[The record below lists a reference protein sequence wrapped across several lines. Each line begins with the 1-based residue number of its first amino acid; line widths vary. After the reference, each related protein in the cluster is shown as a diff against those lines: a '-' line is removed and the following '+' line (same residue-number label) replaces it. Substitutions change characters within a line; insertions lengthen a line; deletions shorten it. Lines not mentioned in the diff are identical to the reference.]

1 MVRQLGREVIQKYSW
16 LERAN
21 ITMGYSA
28 SLLFDFAD
36 LDDLCKDIEEE
47 LDSHSLGA
55 GFSSQGQRID
65 EFVEHRS
72 ALLSY
77 ISDVLYD
84 IDEYLENPLYKGFND
99 AVDKMATIDM
109 RNGKTDNT
117 LGLQEHTNMYV
128 GGGVYDELEGDMTSL
143 NLEDFL
149 GSRNNNKSLTNYQ
162 KVDDFA
168 DLFAE
173 DYENLVN
180 NDKIDPG
187 EVTLQDYLD
196 SLVLKEFAHKKDS
209 PFWKELLEQLSE
221 LTIVIPFIEA
231 TTGKTLITGD
241 YLTGDERAFKVVS
254 GTVSLVTLGYG
265 AAIAKGGGALAKMF
279 AADILAEAV
288 SGSTVIVCDK
298 AGVPSTVTVALAIL
312 LGSTTGVIAD
322 KALFKNGIKVTGL
335 DEVDNAIK
343 GSYKTIPELL
353 KETTCNN
360 DELYKYLSKNVGT
373 EAADNFIKN
382 GKWLDGIQIPK
393 NSSVLNPDG
402 SINWSKAAEG
412 GYTLDTYGN
421 AIKESFMPQIGEL
434 IDRYGQAN
442 GRYTSPVVN
451 EKSFEY
457 TQRSLP
463 YVEDL
468 SNYHQYKVVGDFT
481 KIEEYVN
488 NCADIN
494 LKTQID
500 AIVTKY
506 YDGDYSQLLSYKGKA
521 AAVEGWGAG
530 GAIQYEFSL
539 TVEQLEKLG
548 LLKEIK

>member
-1 MVRQLGREVIQKYSW
+1 MVRQLGREVIQKYAW

-162 KVDDFA
+162 QVDDFA

-173 DYENLVN
+173 DYENMVN

-221 LTIVIPFIEA
+221 MTVVIPFIEA

-241 YLTGDERAFKVVS
+241 YLTGDERTFKVVS
-254 GTVSLVTLGYG
+254 GTVSLITLGYG
-265 AAIAKGGGALAKMF
+265 AAIAKGGGTLAKMF

-298 AGVPSTVTVALAIL
+298 AGVPSTVTVALAII

-322 KALFKNGIKVTGL
+322 KALFKNGIKGT
-335 DEVDNAIK
+335 
-343 GSYKTIPELL
+343 
-353 KETTCNN
+353 
-360 DELYKYLSKNVGT
+360 KNC
-373 EAADNFIKN
+373 F
-382 GKWLDGIQIPK
+382 
-393 NSSVLNPDG
+393 
-402 SINWSKAAEG
+402 
-412 GYTLDTYGN
+412 
-421 AIKESFMPQIGEL
+421 
-434 IDRYGQAN
+434 
-442 GRYTSPVVN
+442 
-451 EKSFEY
+451 
-457 TQRSLP
+457 
-463 YVEDL
+463 
-468 SNYHQYKVVGDFT
+468 
-481 KIEEYVN
+481 
-488 NCADIN
+488 
-494 LKTQID
+494 
-500 AIVTKY
+500 
-506 YDGDYSQLLSYKGKA
+506 
-521 AAVEGWGAG
+521 
-530 GAIQYEFSL
+530 
-539 TVEQLEKLG
+539 
-548 LLKEIK
+548 

>member
-1 MVRQLGREVIQKYSW
+1 MVRQLGREIIEKYSW

-28 SLLFDFAD
+28 NLLFDFAD
-36 LDDLCKDIEEE
+36 LDDLCKDIEGE

-77 ISDVLYD
+77 TSDVLYD
-84 IDEYLENPLYKGFND
+84 IDEYLENPLYKGFNN
-99 AVDKMATIDM
+99 AVDLMAAIDM
-109 RNGKTDNT
+109 RDAKTDNT
-117 LGLQEHTNMYV
+117 IGLQEHTSMYV
-128 GGGVYDELEGDMTSL
+128 GAGMYDEVGGDMTSL
-143 NLEDFL
+143 NLEDFI
-149 GSRNNNKSLTNYQ
+149 GSRNKNNSLTNYQ

-168 DLFAE
+168 DLFAK

-180 NDKIDPG
+180 NDKIDPSK
-187 EVTLQDYLD
+187 VNLQEYLD
-196 SLVLKEFAHKKDS
+196 SLVLKEFAHKKDA
-209 PFWKELLEQLSE
+209 PFWKELLESLSE
-221 LTIVIPFIEA
+221 MTVVIPIIEA
-231 TTGKTLITGD
+231 ATGKTLITGD

-254 GTVSLVTLGYG
+254 GAVSLVTLGYG

-298 AGVPSTVTVALAIL
+298 AGVPSAVTVALAIV

-322 KALFKNGIKVTGL
+322 KALLKNGIKVTGL

-343 GSYKTIPELL
+343 GGSKTISELI
-353 KETTCNN
+353 KETTCN
-360 DELYKYLSKNVGT
+360 DDMLYKYLSKHVGT
-373 EAADNFIKN
+373 EEAEDFVKN
-382 GKWLDGIQIPK
+382 GKWPDGIQIPK
-393 NSSVLNPDG
+393 NSSVLNADG

-412 GYTLDTYGN
+412 GYTLDTNGN
-421 AIKESFMPQIGEL
+421 AIKESFTPQIGEV

-451 EKSFEY
+451 GKSFEY

-468 SNYHQYKVVGDFT
+468 SNYHQYEVIGDFT
-481 KIEEYVN
+481 KLEEYVN
-488 NCADIN
+488 NCTDVN

-500 AIVTKY
+500 ANVTKY
-506 YDGDYSQLLSYKGKA
+506 YDGDYSKLLSYKGEIA
-521 AAVEGWGAG
+521 SVDGWGTG
-530 GAIQYEFSL
+530 GGIQYEFSL
-539 TVEQLEKLG
+539 TIEQLEKLG